1 MTIELIKRLFAKPV
15 MVWLVLILLT
25 LISAA
30 MADSSVTETS
40 LGLGKLS
47 LLFVLAIV
55 LVKGN
60 LVIDYFMGLK
70 HTRGWPLR
78 IMKGYLALM
87 LLLIVSSFFWS

>member
-1 MTIELIKRLFAKPV
+1 MTSVLIKRLFAKPV

-40 LGLGKLS
+40 LGLGQLS
-47 LLFVLAIV
+47 LLFVGVIV

-70 HTRGWPLR
+70 HTRGWPQR
-78 IMKGYLALM
+78 IMKVYLALM
-87 LLLIVSSFFWS
+87 LLLIVSSFLWS